1 MNTPR
6 LLLPAALLL
15 AVAAMPAMAQETGK
29 VTLDENG
36 TPVTVTSEESNSIK
50 GDYHIN
56 FAKLDRNHDGYI
68 SRDEAKA
75 DPTLEREFDAVDTK
89 HAGRLS
95 KAQLEGWMKK
105 K

>member
-1 MNTPR
+1 MKGDSSTRKHPTHAR
-6 LLLPAALLL
+6 CSAARDSTDRG
-15 AVAAMPAMAQETGK
+15 QR
-29 VTLDENG
+29 
-36 TPVTVTSEESNSIK
+36 TPVTVTSEEPNSIK

-75 DPTLEREFDAVDTK
+75 DPTLEREFAAVDTK

-95 KAQLEGWMKK
+95 KAQLEGWMQKK
-105 K
+105 